1 MNLKN
6 WRPLTSLNTDNKIYS
21 KMIANRMQEVMSNL
35 INSDQTGFMKGRQMA
50 ENIMRIMQVIQYCQ
64 THAQNAF
71 LVSFDFEK
79 AFDTIEWLALF
90 EIMKKLNFGERFIGM
105 TKVIFTNPL
114 ICASNNGYWSD
125 FFIPTWGCRQG
136 CCFSPSGFTL
146 VAEALSSALRQN
158 PNIKGIKIGLK

>member
-1 MNLKN
+1 MANGKSPGTDGLTPDFYKMFWGKLKHILYEVFVESIEQGELPLTTRYGILSLLEKAGKNGLNLKN
-6 WRPLTSLNTDNKIYS
+6 WRPLTLLNTDNKIYS

-79 AFDTIEWLALF
+79 AFDTI
-90 EIMKKLNFGERFIGM
+90 
-105 TKVIFTNPL
+105 
-114 ICASNNGYWSD
+114 
-125 FFIPTWGCRQG
+125 
-136 CCFSPSGFTL
+136 
-146 VAEALSSALRQN
+146 
-158 PNIKGIKIGLK
+158 